1 MPSNMIV
8 RALGT
13 ALALQV
19 SMTCAAKAADVVVTS
34 YGGLWEKATRECFVK
49 EFEKRTGKTAE
60 VVLGNATQW
69 INQIAANPA
78 KPPVD
83 VMVNNIDEVLDAN
96 RRGIVEP
103 FDIKNVP
110 RLPELEPALVAVGY
124 GNGATVAYSSMG
136 IAYNTKTVKH
146 PPKSWK
152 EFVDGTMKGEWQAA
166 IPDINYVST
175 LGHTLWL
182 FANVYGGGVK
192 DFDPGFKTI
201 RDMYKSKNL
210 QFWSDPNA
218 FLNLLKTGD
227 IDIGMYWEG
236 RTLAFKDQGNPDI
249 AFINPLPGAVVN
261 TAVVQKV
268 KNGSPLGWEFIDVM
282 MSPEPQACFGNIMQY
297 RVSNTKARMKPEIE
311 AKLTKMET
319 ILLPPYEQI
328 VPQNAALVERWNK
341 EIKR

>member
-1 MPSNMIV
+1 MVSSRMLGAAGAVIV
-8 RALGT
+8 LQ
-13 ALALQV
+13 LA
-19 SMTCAAKAADVVVTS
+19 AAGAANAADVVVTS

-69 INQIAANPA
+69 INQVAANPT

-103 FDIKNVP
+103 FDVKNVP
-110 RLPELEPALVAVGY
+110 RLPELDPALVAVGY
-124 GNGATVAYSSMG
+124 GHGATVAYSSMG
-136 IAYNTKTVKH
+136 IAYNTKTVKN
-146 PPKSWK
+146 PPKSWQD
-152 EFVDGTMKGEWQAA
+152 FVEGTKKGQWQAA

-182 FANVYGGGVK
+182 FAHVNGGGVNN
-192 DFDPGFKTI
+192 FDPGFQVI
-201 RDMYKSKNL
+201 RDMYRSKNL

-218 FLNLLKTGD
+218 FLNLIKTGD

-236 RTLAFKDQGNPDI
+236 RTLAFKDQGNPEI
-249 AFINPLPGAVVN
+249 AFINPAPGAVVN

-282 MSPEPQACFGNIMQY
+282 MSPEPQACFGNFMQY
-297 RVSNTKARMKPEIE
+297 RVSNTKAQMKPELV
-311 AKLTKMET
+311 ARLTKMET

-328 VPQNAALVERWNK
+328 VPQNAVLVERWNK